1 MIEAIVVRRVGGL
14 YQMMDQQG
22 NRYRGNSRG
31 KNKEQGIL
39 IGDHVEI
46 ETAGDKSMIEKV
58 LPRRNE
64 LDRPTL
70 ANVDQL
76 ILVFA
81 YSQPALQRELLD
93 KMLLQAEIHQI
104 VPIIILQKSDLN
116 DREEVDRSMADYH
129 LAGYTVLQTS
139 ALQDKGI
146 QELRQLLQGRIS
158 VFAGPSGV
166 GKSSLLNCL
175 YPNWKLEIGE
185 ISQKSQ
191 RGKHTT
197 RHAELYGRL
206 EDGLI
211 ADTPGFYHLDLPLVE
226 PRLLASYFP
235 EMRPALG
242 QCRFVS
248 CVHDK
253 EPDCAVK
260 QLLAEGKIAPD
271 RYATYLKFLAEMKD
285 RERGLYS

>member
-1 MIEAIVVRRVGGL
+1 MTEAVVIKRVGGL
-14 YQMMDQQG
+14 YQMLDRQG
-22 NRYRGNSRG
+22 NRYRGSSRG
-31 KNKEQGIL
+31 KHKEQGIL
-39 IGDHVEI
+39 IGDLVEI
-46 ETAGDKSMIEKV
+46 QTEGGKSMIEKV

-64 LDRPTL
+64 LDRPSL

-93 KMLLQAEIHQI
+93 KMLLQAEIHHI
-104 VPIIILQKSDLN
+104 VPIIVLQKSDLS
-116 DREEVDRSMADYH
+116 DREEVDRMMADYA
-129 LAGYTVLQTS
+129 LAGYTILQTS
-139 ALQDKGI
+139 ALQQIGI
-146 QELRQLLQGRIS
+146 AELRRLLQGKIS

-175 YPNWKLEIGE
+175 YPNWKLETGA

-197 RHAELYGRL
+197 RHAELYGRP

-226 PRLLASYFP
+226 PRLLADYFP

-242 QCRFVS
+242 QCRFIS

-260 QLLAEGKIAPD
+260 QLLAEGKIAAA
-271 RYATYLKFLAEMKD
+271 RYAAYLKFLTEMKD

>member
-1 MIEAIVVRRVGGL
+1 MTEAIVIKRVGGL
-14 YQMMDQQG
+14 YQMQDRQG
-22 NRYRGNSRG
+22 NRYRGSSRG
-31 KNKEQGIL
+31 KHKEQGIL
-39 IGDHVEI
+39 IGDLVEI
-46 ETAGDKSMIEKV
+46 ETEGGKSMIEKV

-64 LDRPTL
+64 LDRPSL

-93 KMLLQAEIHQI
+93 KMLLQAEIHRI
-104 VPIIILQKSDLN
+104 VPIIVLQKSDLS
-116 DREEVDRSMADYH
+116 DREEVDRMMADYA
-129 LAGYTVLQTS
+129 LAGYTILRTS
-139 ALQDKGI
+139 ALEQLGI
-146 QELRQLLQGRIS
+146 AELRQLLQGKIS

-175 YPNWKLEIGE
+175 YPNWKLETGE

-197 RHAELYGRL
+197 RHAELYGRP

-226 PRLLASYFP
+226 PRLLADYFP

-242 QCRFVS
+242 QCRFIS

-260 QLLAEGKIAPD
+260 QLLAEGKIAAD
-271 RYATYLKFLAEMKD
+271 RYAAYLKFLTEMKD